1 MKHFTIEANNNITL
15 HDTAGQ
21 AEAVAGAERFTS
33 QAELAKLAVQ
43 WPDGR
48 AAEVYN
54 SLPGVKV
61 TAFNTPKAAVARIW
75 STIQHLGESVKQ
87 AAAAKQKPHVPLK
100 KGKAGKKA
108 TPAKKAPKAA
118 NQAGS
123 RRGSKTATL
132 LELLKRPDGATLQNL
147 MKATGWQAH
156 SVRGF
161 LSGTVGKKMGLD
173 LTSTKGENGERTYS
187 LKA

>member
-33 QAELAKLAVQ
+33 QAERAKLAVQ
-43 WPDGR
+43 WPDVR

-54 SLPGVKV
+54 SLAGVKV
-61 TAFNTPKAAVARIW
+61 TAFNTPKASVARIW

-87 AAAAKQKPHVPLK
+87 AAAAKQKPHVPPK

-118 NQAGS
+118 NKATGS

-173 LTSTKGENGERTYS
+173 LTSTKGEN
-187 LKA
+187 